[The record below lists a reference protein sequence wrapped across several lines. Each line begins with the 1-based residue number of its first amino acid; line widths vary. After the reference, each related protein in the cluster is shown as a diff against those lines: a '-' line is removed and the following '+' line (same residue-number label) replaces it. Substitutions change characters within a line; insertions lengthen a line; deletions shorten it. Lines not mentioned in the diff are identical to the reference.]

1 MVKNKQKKR
10 PAFYMLVY
18 TLVIFAFLLVCLS
31 GLCVYDFYIASADQ
45 SNPSIYIFRG
55 DKRVKTLNETNL
67 IFENGE
73 PLVDIALL
81 SDYCKYGIA
90 GDADT
95 RTISFSDGTFASFS
109 EATSFSLN
117 GEKNFLS
124 QECRFS
130 ESRFFVPLSFFYN
143 YVDGLRFSTNEAK
156 TKIYIDI
163 SLDKFSLVS
172 YNANPETALSANDYF
187 SAVASRNMTPEFKS
201 DLSSYE
207 EYMNPRDRDKY
218 LFLINYENKLDKD
231 YIPSQLTDL
240 IHTRKD
246 GRNTQQLD
254 LYAAKAME
262 AMLKEAAANGYT
274 SLSITSGYRS
284 YKYQQVLFNN
294 QVNALRASYGD
305 KAEIKATEAVALPGT
320 SEHQSGLCADLHNL
334 PSASQRFAQTEEYKW
349 LVENCAKFGFILRYP
364 KNKTE
369 ITKIMFEPWH
379 YRYVGRYHAQRIM
392 QEGMCLEEYVAF
404 INSHE

>member
-1 MVKNKQKKR
+1 MAKNKQKKR
-10 PAFYMLVY
+10 PGFYLLIYALV
-18 TLVIFAFLLVCLS
+18 TFAILASALS
-31 GLCVYDFYIASADQ
+31 ALFIYDFLIAGAQ
-45 SNPSIYIFRG
+45 ENNPSIYIFKG
-55 DKRVKTLNETNL
+55 DKRLKTLGDTNL

-73 PLVDIALL
+73 PLVDITVL

-90 GDADT
+90 GDSDG
-95 RTISFSDGTFASFS
+95 RTIVFADGTYAAFS
-109 EATSFSLN
+109 GGASFSLN

-124 QECRFS
+124 QECRFTG
-130 ESRFFVPLSFFYN
+130 SRFFVPLSFFYN
-143 YVDGLRFSTNEAK
+143 YVEGLRFSANEAK

-163 SLDKFSLVS
+163 SLDKFALTS
-172 YNANPETALSANDYF
+172 YNSSPETALSANDYF
-187 SAVASRNMTPEFKS
+187 NLVTSRNITPKFKS
-201 DLSSYE
+201 DLSAYE
-207 EYMNPRDRDKY
+207 EYMNPKDRDKF
-218 LFLINYENKLDKD
+218 LFLVNSENKLDKD
-231 YIPSQLTDL
+231 YMPSQLTDL

-274 SLSITSGYRS
+274 SISITSGYRS

-334 PSASQRFAQTEEYKW
+334 PSASQRFAQTKEYEW

-379 YRYVGRYHAQRIM
+379 YRYVGRYHAERIM
-392 QEGMCLEEYVAF
+392 QEGLCLEEYIEF
-404 INSHE
+404 LGTDN

>member
-1 MVKNKQKKR
+1 MAKNSQKR
-10 PAFYMLVY
+10 PGFYMFIY
-18 TLVIFAFLLVCLS
+18 TVVLFAVMAVCLS
-31 GLCVYDFYIASADQ
+31 ALFVYDFYIAGVEEN
-45 SNPSIYIFRG
+45 NPAIYIFKG
-55 DKRVKTLNETNL
+55 DKRLKTLNETNL
-67 IFENGE
+67 VFENGE
-73 PLVDIALL
+73 PLVDIAVL

-90 GDADT
+90 GDANS
-95 RTISFSDGTFASFS
+95 RTIVFSDGAYASFS
-109 EATSFSLN
+109 EGTAFSLN

-124 QECRFS
+124 QECSFKNS
-130 ESRFFVPLSFFYN
+130 QFFVPLSFFYN
-143 YVDGLRFSTNEAK
+143 YVDGLRFSANEAK

-163 SLDKFSLVS
+163 SLDKFSLIS
-172 YNANPETALSANDYF
+172 YNSNPEKALSANDYYI
-187 SAVASRNMTPEFKS
+187 AVSSKTTTPQFKS
-201 DLSSYE
+201 DLSAYE
-207 EYMNPRDRDKY
+207 EYMNPKDRDKY
-218 LFLINYENKLDKD
+218 LVLINYENKLEKD

-284 YKYQQVLFNN
+284 YNYQQVLFNN
-294 QVNALRASYGD
+294 QVSALRASYGD

-334 PSASQRFAQTEEYKW
+334 PSASQKFAQTKEYEW
-349 LVENCAKFGFILRYP
+349 LIENCANFGFILRYP

-392 QEGMCLEEYVAF
+392 QEGMCLEEYMQF
-404 INSHE
+404 INTNE

>member
-1 MVKNKQKKR
+1 MAKARQKKT
-10 PAFYMLVY
+10 PGFYMLIY
-18 TLVIFAFLLVCLS
+18 SLVTFAILLSALS
-31 GLCVYDFYIASADQ
+31 ALFVYDFFFTGSENN
-45 SNPSIYIFRG
+45 NPSIYIFKG
-55 DKRVKTLNETNL
+55 DKRLKTLGDTNL
-67 IFENGE
+67 VFENGE

-81 SDYCKYGIA
+81 SDYCRYGIA
-90 GDADT
+90 GDSNG
-95 RTISFSDGTFASFS
+95 RTIVFSDGTYAEFS
-109 EATSFSLN
+109 EGSSFSLN

-124 QECRFS
+124 RECRFAD
-130 ESRFFVPLSFFYN
+130 SRFFVPLSFFYN
-143 YVDGLRFSTNEAK
+143 YVDGLRFSANEAK
-156 TKIYIDI
+156 TKIYIDV
-163 SLDKFSLVS
+163 SLDKFSLVT
-172 YNANPETALSANDYF
+172 YNFSPESALSASDYF
-187 SAVASRNMTPEFKS
+187 NLVSSRNMTPKFKS

-207 EYMNPRDRDKY
+207 EYMNPKDRDKY
-218 LFLINYENKLDKD
+218 LFLINYENKLEKD
-231 YIPSQLTDL
+231 YMPAQLTDL

-284 YKYQQVLFNN
+284 YNYQQVLFNN
-294 QVNALRASYGD
+294 QVSALRASYGD

-334 PSASQRFAQTEEYKW
+334 PSASQKFAQTKEYEW

-379 YRYVGRYHAQRIM
+379 YRYVGRYHAERIM
-392 QEGMCLEEYVAF
+392 QEGMCLEEYIAF
-404 INSHE
+404 IENSN